1 MNHIRAIVSEYR
13 NHIKTDFASLTDVFM
28 WIVLFKFVF
37 SGNNLMDFMSFP
49 NWRQSTLV
57 WQLLIVLLMGGISK
71 NVDKEGVKMLWN
83 ESSKQNREFPR
94 LVILLKLM
102 KPRTTW
108 LNPTR
113 LHIVHEWEHPKTKK
127 VWCQEL
133 SAHCVI
139 LTGNDQSKQKLS
151 DWLLQRGWF
160 WYHGHSLFPSF
171 VNNVLSFVQPVISLN
186 ACSPPPEWVQGYT
199 LHSFGLVRQW
209 GHSPHWI
216 HDCQWK
222 RRQWPLDV
230 DILSP
235 QTGLSHHFWTRI

>member
-1 MNHIRAIVSEYR
+1 MRPMNHIRAIVSEYR

-71 NVDKEGVKMLWN
+71 NVDKEGVKMLWD
-83 ESSKQNREFPR
+83 ECSKQNREFPR

-127 VWCQEL
+127 VWC
-133 SAHCVI
+133 
-139 LTGNDQSKQKLS
+139 
-151 DWLLQRGWF
+151 WF
-160 WYHGHSLFPSF
+160 WYHGHFFPSF
-171 VNNVLSFVQPVISLN
+171 VNDVLSFLRPVISFDAAHL
-186 ACSPPPEWVQGYT
+186 
-199 LHSFGLVRQW
+199 
-209 GHSPHWI
+209 
-216 HDCQWK
+216 
-222 RRQWPLDV
+222 
-230 DILSP
+230 
-235 QTGLSHHFWTRI
+235 RIEYRGML